1 MSLYTCGQG
10 TLPLVSV
17 PFEAEQR
24 RQAVEKYEAGEYRA
38 ALHLWDSLDY
48 PEQMSSEEVEM
59 FETARLRVAQT

>member
-1 MSLYTCGQG
+1 MN
-10 TLPLVSV
+10 V

-48 PEQMSSEEVEM
+48 PEQMSDDEVAM
-59 FETARLRVAQT
+59 FETARRLVAGS